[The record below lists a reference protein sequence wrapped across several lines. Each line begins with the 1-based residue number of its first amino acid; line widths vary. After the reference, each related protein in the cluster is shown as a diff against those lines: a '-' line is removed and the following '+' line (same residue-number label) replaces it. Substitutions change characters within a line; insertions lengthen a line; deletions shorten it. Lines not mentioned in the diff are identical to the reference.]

1 MRGFMGVLWTIGG
14 AVAGLVV
21 GVLVGMAI
29 VKFGNVTSREGAA
42 GYAVVAVAI
51 IGAMVGA
58 LAGIVL
64 YARSAPAGQ
73 GSAFAGSTVVGMI
86 ALVAAIAFGI
96 WGFMNLREAP
106 IEYDGAQAN
115 LELELRVRA
124 NDAPEESPASWL
136 DIEVQTANTRP
147 VGTVLTSSIRSEGD
161 HLIIPVV
168 QGPLYRS
175 GQRVIVVRVADK
187 QVEAFMPEMRRT
199 PDPKAD
205 WSEWERP
212 RAVDPPYGVTPRA
225 PLKSMVELRHRVR
238 PYGQE

>member
-1 MRGFMGVLWTIGG
+1 MRGIMGVLWTLGG

-21 GVLVGMAI
+21 GLLVGMAI
-29 VKFGNVTSREGAA
+29 VKLGNVTSREGAA
-42 GYAVVAVAI
+42 GYAVVAVGI
-51 IGAMVGA
+51 IGAMLGA
-58 LAGIVL
+58 LVGIVL

-73 GSAFAGSTVVGMI
+73 GTSFAGSTVLGIV

-96 WGFMNLREAP
+96 WGFLNLREAP

-115 LELELRVRA
+115 LELELRVRTS
-124 NDAPEESPASWL
+124 DAPEGSPSSWL

-147 VGTVLTSSIRSEGD
+147 VGTVLTSSIRSDGD

-187 QVEAFMPEMRRT
+187 QVEAFIPKMKRT
-199 PDPKAD
+199 PNPKAD

-212 RAVDPPYGVTPRA
+212 RAVDPPYGVTPPA
-225 PLKSMVELRHRVR
+225 PLKSMIELRYRVR
-238 PYGQE
+238 PYGSE

>member
-1 MRGFMGVLWTIGG
+1 MRGIMGLLWALGG

-21 GVLVGMAI
+21 GIFVGMAI
-29 VKFGNVTSREGAA
+29 VKLGNVTSREGAA

-58 LAGIVL
+58 LAGIAL

-73 GSAFAGSTVVGMI
+73 GTAFAGSAVLGVVGLI
-86 ALVAAIAFGI
+86 AAIALGI

-106 IEYDGAQAN
+106 IEYSGAQAN
-115 LELELRVRA
+115 LELELRVKSS
-124 NDAPEESPASWL
+124 DAPEGTPSSWL

-147 VGTVLTSSIRSEGD
+147 VGTVLTSSVRTEGEY
-161 HLIIPVV
+161 LIIPVV

-175 GQRVIVVRVADK
+175 GQRVIVVRVGEK
-187 QVEAFMPEMRRT
+187 QIEAFMPKMKRT

-205 WSEWERP
+205 WSEWVRP
-212 RAVDPPYGVTPRA
+212 RAVDPPYGVTPPA
-225 PLKSMVELRHRVR
+225 PLKSMIELRYRVR
-238 PYGQE
+238 PYGE